1 MRAAQQILSVDEN
14 LGAKSRQNE
23 EHSEHLDFKIE
34 RTDAQP
40 GSWKRLYRPHLLSH
54 INFKTVF
61 RTQANLRQGVLK
73 P

>member
-23 EHSEHLDFKIE
+23 EHSEHLDFKLE

-40 GSWKRLYRPHLLSH
+40 GFTETPLQTASAQSH
-54 INFKTVF
+54 
-61 RTQANLRQGVLK
+61 
-73 P
+73 